1 VSGGVAAGVPGG
13 VTAGVANEVT
23 VDEPGGVTAGG
34 PVDGPAGGLR
44 IAPAGIDARDWGWRH
59 AGRRAWAV
67 SELSLQI
74 EPGER
79 VLLLGASGSGK
90 STLLAGLA
98 GLLHGQQSG
107 ESRGTLRVDGCEPHD
122 ARHRSGLVLQDPE
135 TQLVMSRAGDDV
147 AFGPE
152 NYGVPTEQIWP
163 RVSASLATVGFP
175 YGRARLTAEL
185 SGGEKQ
191 RLALAGILA
200 NEPGLLLLDE
210 PTANLDPAGAALV
223 RSAVG
228 RVLDRTGATMVLVEH
243 RVGAWLALID
253 RVVVLAAGGGLI
265 ADGAPGQ
272 VFGRA
277 RAELVAAG
285 VWLPSH
291 RLDFAPVGGAGS
303 RSSTSL
309 TGAKSSPTSVALTVD
324 RVRLRY
330 PRADVDAVSDAS
342 LRLQAGAATAVTGG
356 NGSGKST
363 LALMAAGLLAPTA
376 GRAFAADRP
385 GQSMHRRRPSSLVR
399 AVGTVFQNPEHQFLT
414 TSVRSE
420 LALAPGRLGWAPARV
435 AARVEELLER
445 LELTALAEANPFTL
459 SGGQKRRLS
468 VATAL
473 SAAAPVLVLDEPTF
487 GQDART
493 WAALAELLDAARDDG
508 HALLIVSHDEEF
520 VARVADDVRVMTAGG
535 LA

>member
-1 VSGGVAAGVPGG
+1 M
-13 VTAGVANEVT
+13 
-23 VDEPGGVTAGG
+23 
-34 PVDGPAGGLR
+34 LR

-67 SELSLQI
+67 SALSLRIQ
-74 EPGER
+74 PGER

-107 ESRGTLRVDGCEPHD
+107 ESAGSLRVDGRAPHD

-152 NYGVPTEQIWP
+152 NYGVPTDQIWP
-163 RVSASLATVGFP
+163 RVSAALATVGFP
-175 YGRARLTAEL
+175 YGPSRSTAEL

-223 RSAVG
+223 RAAVT
-228 RVLDRTGATMVLVEH
+228 RALERTGATMVLVEH
-243 RVGAWLALID
+243 RVGAWLPLID

-265 ADGAPGQ
+265 AEGPPES

-277 RAELVAAG
+277 RAELAAAG
-285 VWLPSH
+285 VWLPPAR
-291 RLDFAPVGGAGS
+291 RLDSAPVGDAGR
-303 RSSTSL
+303 RSSASP
-309 TGAKSSPTSVALTVD
+309 TGAESSPAAEVLTVD

-330 PRADVDAVSDAS
+330 PRADVDAVTDAA
-342 LRLQAGAATAVTGG
+342 LVARAGTATAVTGA

-376 GRAFAADRP
+376 GRVLAADRP
-385 GQSMHRRRPSSLVR
+385 GQPLHRRRPASLVR

-414 TSVRSE
+414 TTVRGE
-420 LALAPGRLGWAPARV
+420 LALAPGRLGWATSRV
-435 AARVEELLER
+435 AARVEELLDR
-445 LELTALAEANPFTL
+445 LDLTALAEANPFTL

-493 WAALAELLDAARDDG
+493 WAALAELLHAVRDDG

-520 VARVADDVRVMTAGG
+520 VARVADDVHVMTAGR